1 MRYFL
6 LTIDVEDWFQVE
18 NLRPWFPLQTWSA
31 QELRIEKSVHKILQF
46 LQEQPQTLQ
55 ATFFVLGWIADRLP
69 SLVREIHAA
78 GHEVASH
85 GYNHILCTDQGPAEL
100 RQDLLRSKKLLED
113 ILGCEVSGYRAPSFS
128 ISASI
133 LDMIKNAGY
142 TYDAS
147 YNSFTLNSRYGKLDL
162 RPEAKQGIALDLG
175 QGFYELPLSNLHL
188 GKRCLPFS
196 GGGYFRLLPVGMFR
210 VAVQRI
216 LQQQGAYHFYMHPW
230 EVDPGQPKQTQAPML
245 SKFRHYTNLQ
255 HTLPKL
261 KTLVQ
266 SFPHCR
272 FTSCSGYLREGRD

>member
-1 MRYFL
+1 MPHFL

-46 LQEQPQTLQ
+46 LQDQPQDLQ

-69 SLVREIHAA
+69 ALVREIHAA

-85 GYNHILCTDQGPAEL
+85 GYNHLLCTEQSPAEL
-100 RQDLLRSKKLLED
+100 RQDLQRSKKLLED
-113 ILGCEVSGYRAPSFS
+113 ILGCQVNGYRAPSFS
-128 ISASI
+128 ISDKI
-133 LDMIKNAGY
+133 LELIREAGY
-142 TYDAS
+142 SYDAS
-147 YNSFTLNSRYGKLDL
+147 YNSFTLNSRYGKLNL
-162 RPEAKQGIALDLG
+162 RSEAKQGMALDLG

-188 GKRCLPFS
+188 GGRCLPFS

-230 EVDPGQPKQTQAPML
+230 EVDPGQPKQTQASML
-245 SKFRHYTNLQ
+245 SRFRHYTNLQ

-261 KTLVQ
+261 KRLVQ
-266 SFPHCR
+266 NFPHCR
-272 FTSCSGYLREGRD
+272 FTTCSGYLREES